1 MGTAAAFARAAPLGT
16 RHGTVD
22 RTAEPL
28 YMERVITEPD
38 RADMIDVAERRIDH
52 WVASPR

>member
-1 MGTAAAFARAAPLGT
+1 
-16 RHGTVD
+16 VD